1 MTEAERLR
9 AQADRCMQLAK
20 QTKDQAIAGVLLGL
34 AASSF
39 EKATELENAAIQKR
53 QPRRDAEIGLLA
65 GP

>member
-20 QTKDQAIAGVLLGL
+20 QTRDQAIAGVLLGL

-39 EKATELENAAIQKR
+39 EKATELESAAIQKQR
-53 QPRRDAEIGLLA
+53 PPHVVHTGA
-65 GP
+65 

>member
-39 EKATELENAAIQKR
+39 EKATGLESAAIQKR
-53 QPRRDAEIGLLA
+53 QPRRDAEIGLSV
-65 GP
+65 GH